1 MKLKKKLLAAGLAC
15 ALAVGTP
22 GFMDSQA
29 FAEDIQPALVNEM
42 DAKAQLINSM
52 NSLTNMENGTL
63 SFKVDLASPF
73 FGGTVNGVF
82 DFVSKPSVVCQ
93 GNSEV
98 VMTLGGIPNGN
109 TRYNFYSRETEKDVE
124 FYSQN
129 KNGSWD
135 KYVYSKANSKAIDE
149 EIEKSLS
156 TDLPDVVK
164 SVTLGQRQGPDQN
177 YIVTLDGQKVKDY
190 FLKMSKL
197 GNFKKGSNEKD
208 NKLLEDILSNMGDVQ
223 CTITIDE
230 VQHQFRNLYADLTPQ
245 VRAAAKAML
254 SNMKEDSGMDGI
266 INASTVELNFS
277 ATNYG
282 TISNIVIPEDV
293 LNNAVLKEIPKV
305 SEKDK

>member
-1 MKLKKKLLAAGLAC
+1 
-15 ALAVGTP
+15 
-22 GFMDSQA
+22 
-29 FAEDIQPALVNEM
+29 
-42 DAKAQLINSM
+42 
-52 NSLTNMENGTL
+52 
-63 SFKVDLASPF
+63 
-73 FGGTVNGVF
+73 
-82 DFVSKPSVVCQ
+82 
-93 GNSEV
+93 
-98 VMTLGGIPNGN
+98 
-109 TRYNFYSRETEKDVE
+109 
-124 FYSQN
+124 
-129 KNGSWD
+129 
-135 KYVYSKANSKAIDE
+135 
-149 EIEKSLS
+149 
-156 TDLPDVVK
+156 
-164 SVTLGQRQGPDQN
+164 LGQRQGPDQN

-208 NKLLEDILSNMGDVQ
+208 NKLLEDILNNMGDVQ

-282 TISNIVIPEDV
+282 TISNIVIPEDI

-305 SEKDK
+305 SEKTK

>member
-1 MKLKKKLLAAGLAC
+1 
-15 ALAVGTP
+15 
-22 GFMDSQA
+22 
-29 FAEDIQPALVNEM
+29 
-42 DAKAQLINSM
+42 
-52 NSLTNMENGTL
+52 
-63 SFKVDLASPF
+63 
-73 FGGTVNGVF
+73 
-82 DFVSKPSVVCQ
+82 
-93 GNSEV
+93 
-98 VMTLGGIPNGN
+98 
-109 TRYNFYSRETEKDVE
+109 VE

-135 KYVYSKANSKAIDE
+135 KYVYGKANSKAIDE